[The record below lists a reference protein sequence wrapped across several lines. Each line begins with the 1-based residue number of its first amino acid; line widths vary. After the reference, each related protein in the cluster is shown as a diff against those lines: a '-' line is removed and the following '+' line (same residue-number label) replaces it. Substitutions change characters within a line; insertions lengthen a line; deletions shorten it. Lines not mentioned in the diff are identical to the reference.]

1 MNLSLHLFISLLLW
15 VQGEPTSTSSVTVE
29 STGIAVVELFTSQGC
44 SSCPPADVH
53 LAKLVEKA
61 EKEGVA
67 IYPLSF
73 HVDYW
78 NYLGW
83 KDPYST
89 EAYSERQYAY
99 ARGLG
104 ERVYTPQMIINGKD
118 VFVGSDQHKGELYL
132 KKALNMPSTH
142 ALSLGISSAN
152 KGSVKIDYTIEGKL
166 NQYVLNLAVVQD
178 GISDIVSRGE
188 NRGRTLKHSHVV
200 QKFKTLSL
208 EKAAGTTQLEIPE
221 NISNASIIAYVQH
234 KENFQIGGASVLKL
248 PSTFN

>member
-1 MNLSLHLFISLLLW
+1 MNMFLPLFISLLLSF
-15 VQGEPTSTSSVTVE
+15 QGEPASTPTVAVE

-44 SSCPPADVH
+44 SSCPPADAH

-61 EKEGVA
+61 AKEGIA
-67 IYPLSF
+67 IFPLSF

-104 ERVYTPQMIINGKD
+104 ERVYTPQMIINGKH
-118 VFVGSDQHKGELYL
+118 VFVGSDQRKGELYL
-132 KKALNMPSTH
+132 KKALSMPATH
-142 ALSLGISSAN
+142 ALSLDISSAN
-152 KGSVKIDYTIEGKL
+152 KGTVKIDYTIEGKL
-166 NQYVLNLAVVQD
+166 NQYVLNLAVVQN
-178 GISDIVSRGE
+178 GISDKVSRGE

-200 QKFKTLSL
+200 QKFQTLSL
-208 EKAAGTTQLEIPE
+208 GKATGTTQLDIPA

-234 KENFQIGGASVLKL
+234 KESFQIGGASLLKL
-248 PSTFN
+248 PGTVN

>member
-1 MNLSLHLFISLLLW
+1 MFLHLFVPLLMW
-15 VQGEPTSTSSVTVE
+15 FQGEPTSTTSVAEE

-44 SSCPPADVH
+44 SSCPPADAH

-61 EKEGVA
+61 EKEGIA

-118 VFVGSDQHKGELYL
+118 VFVGSDQRKGELYL

-142 ALSLGISSAN
+142 ALSLGISSVN

-178 GISDIVSRGE
+178 GISDKVSRGE

-200 QKFKTLSL
+200 QKFKTLPL
-208 EKAAGTTQLEIPE
+208 EKVAGNAQLEIPE
-221 NISNASIIAYVQH
+221 DISNASIIAYVQH

-248 PSTFN
+248 PSTLN